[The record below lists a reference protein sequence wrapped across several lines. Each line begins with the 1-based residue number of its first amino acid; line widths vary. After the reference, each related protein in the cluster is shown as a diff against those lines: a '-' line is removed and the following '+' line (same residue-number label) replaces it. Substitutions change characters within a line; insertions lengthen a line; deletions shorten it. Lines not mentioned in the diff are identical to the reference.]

1 MTMRGM
7 GGTVRSADL
16 YEAAIVEVL
25 AGVHA

>member
-1 MTMRGM
+1 MVRGM

-25 AGVHA
+25 AGVNA